1 MMINYL
7 SPWKIGALKLEYEPS
22 KPLAFVNQEVI
33 KTESEAT
40 EHQIYAFRVST
51 KIEYL
56 VTGALWTLRLGF
68 EPEIMGPDIKYN
80 SNFMNYWVT
89 MEPLNQAAKDFQ
101 KHPEVLSF
109 VPATDPDWDGDS
121 DYDSLAHNGIV
132 LASSLDDRHFSDEYI
147 RKFSKRWNVPLMPE
161 NLRQLWHKFVDLSKY
176 PNLELNPQRKSD
188 INSSFVHIF
197 KHSPVGAYNR

>member
-7 SPWKIGALKLEYEPS
+7 SPWKIGALKLEREPL

-33 KTESEAT
+33 KTESEAP
-40 EHQIYAFRVST
+40 ERQIYVFKVTT

-56 VTGALWTLRLGF
+56 LTGALWELHISF
-68 EPEIMGPDIKYN
+68 EPEIMGSEIKYN
-80 SNFMNYWVT
+80 SNFMNYWII
-89 MEPLNQAAKDFQ
+89 MLPLNQAAQEFQ

-109 VPATDPDWDGDS
+109 VPATDPDWGGES
-121 DYDSLAHNGIV
+121 DYGDEFHHGIV
-132 LASSLDDRHFSDEYI
+132 LASSLDDRHYSDKYI

-161 NLRQLWHKFVDLSKY
+161 NLRQLWHKFVDLSKH

-188 INSSFVHIF
+188 INSSFVHVF
-197 KHSPVGAYNR
+197 KYSPVGAYNR